1 MLARS
6 SDLAQQ
12 LVDVSTSYWSNRF
25 QPRCFQPAEKES
37 VAANM
42 FQTLLISLILLPQTQ
57 DKREFQREW
66 EGTMDIGSGR
76 TITLRITSWNE
87 DGKPRASFR
96 RINPD
101 GQEIQFDSFETDGQ
115 DVVMKV
121 KQADVDMEFRGT
133 VNADLTEAKGTWK
146 QAGREFPLTLR
157 PAVDGEPVEAWVGEF
172 NDGIKDLKLQ
182 FRILETPDGKR
193 LVKFDTLTEGF
204 TGFEAVVDRKKGD
217 PNVTFTVPSLSARFE
232 GKLDRLGEMATG
244 IWIQK
249 NMEFPTVF
257 KRIKEP
263 ITTFEPPKPLPR
275 PQTPSEPFRYEIREV
290 QFKNGIDDVTLSGTL
305 TLPSGDGK
313 YPVAVLI
320 SGSGPQDRDETLFEH
335 KPFLLIAD
343 TLTKAGIGVLRYD
356 DRGIG
361 KSTGDFNAAS
371 TLDFAN
377 DTRAAVAF
385 LRTQPQIDTSAI
397 GMIGHSEGGLIAPMV
412 AAEDSEIAFV
422 IMLAGP
428 GLNGFEILK
437 DQGRRMAAAEGIAA
451 DQIQKESE
459 LRDEVANA
467 VRTAATYETTDLERV
482 VEDTINSY
490 VARQPVEQQAEL
502 RPDATQVQAFKTL
515 ATPWFRFFLRHEPAT
530 VLKKVKCPV
539 LALNGERDLQVWHE
553 TNLPAIAKAL
563 REGGND
569 QFRAVRL
576 PGLNHLFQRCRT
588 GAASEYVEIEQTMAG
603 TVLDLMS
610 GWIKKTVGR
619 K

>member
-1 MLARS
+1 
-6 SDLAQQ
+6 
-12 LVDVSTSYWSNRF
+12 
-25 QPRCFQPAEKES
+25 
-37 VAANM
+37 
-42 FQTLLISLILLPQTQ
+42 
-57 DKREFQREW
+57 
-66 EGTMDIGSGR
+66 
-76 TITLRITSWNE
+76 
-87 DGKPRASFR
+87 
-96 RINPD
+96 
-101 GQEIQFDSFETDGQ
+101 
-115 DVVMKV
+115 MKV

-263 ITTFEPPKPLPR
+263 ITAFEPPKPLPR

-290 QFKNGIDDVTLSGTL
+290 QFKNAIDDVTLSGTL

-490 VARQPVEQQAEL
+490 VARQPVE
-502 RPDATQVQAFKTL
+502 
-515 ATPWFRFFLRHEPAT
+515 
-530 VLKKVKCPV
+530 
-539 LALNGERDLQVWHE
+539 
-553 TNLPAIAKAL
+553 
-563 REGGND
+563 
-569 QFRAVRL
+569 
-576 PGLNHLFQRCRT
+576 
-588 GAASEYVEIEQTMAG
+588 
-603 TVLDLMS
+603 
-610 GWIKKTVGR
+610 
-619 K
+619 